1 MSMLDPTLAA
11 RLAAIRGSAP
21 RRSPGVRV
29 LAAFAQNTAC
39 RLANLGFAARVDF
52 DQLLKGTRFQ
62 APFGQSPFAFQRGLA
77 FERMLQE
84 TNYTRTRGLLSEPL
98 GVPPAEMRVINLR
111 EGIPAAGNRLP
122 ARADATMG
130 LIHAIIHGES
140 TAPHLIDGAVLR
152 GSVGGLEEFFEAD
165 GLAAR
170 AADGEIRVVELKSFP
185 KIDDRIA
192 ADQLGAALDQTAV
205 YLMLTLDA
213 VAGLGGDPTTL
224 VSDRVIL
231 ITPRNVGLSPTYS
244 EQRLSGRL
252 MRMRRVFAA
261 VPNVADV
268 AAATPTGISFG
279 SVADRHAEEAARLDR
294 LHDIADQ
301 VGTVYSENCLTTCGN
316 ARFCRA
322 RAIAAGSP
330 CVAGLA
336 AQRSLP
342 QIVSLGRAESL
353 TRGAAPTAAEAP
365 IAALL
370 ERAGRLID
378 DAGLAAVD

>member
-1 MSMLDPTLAA
+1 MVAGHGTAT
-11 RLAAIRGSAP
+11 
-21 RRSPGVRV
+21 GVRV

-77 FERMLQE
+77 FERMLRE
-84 TNYTRTRGLLSEPL
+84 SNHARTRGLLSEPL
-98 GVPPAEMRVINLR
+98 GLPSAEMRVTNLR
-111 EGIPAAGNRLP
+111 GGIPAACNRMP
-122 ARADATMG
+122 ARADAT
-130 LIHAIIHGES
+130 LNRIQAIIHGEPD
-140 TAPHLIDGAVLR
+140 APHLIDGAVLR
-152 GSVGGLEEFFEAD
+152 GTVGGLEEFFEAD
-165 GLAAR
+165 ALAAR

-213 VAGLGGDPTTL
+213 VAALEGDPTAQ

-268 AAATPTGISFG
+268 AAATPADISFG
-279 SVADRHAEEAARLDR
+279 PVADRQVEEAARL
-294 LHDIADQ
+294 
-301 VGTVYSENCLTTCGN
+301 
-316 ARFCRA
+316 
-322 RAIAAGSP
+322 
-330 CVAGLA
+330 
-336 AQRSLP
+336 
-342 QIVSLGRAESL
+342 
-353 TRGAAPTAAEAP
+353 
-365 IAALL
+365 
-370 ERAGRLID
+370 
-378 DAGLAAVD
+378 